1 MIDNLINQY
10 GSESQRE
17 RHAEGRLPESELRA
31 LACALLFRSLD
42 DLPRYRRLEPNDI
55 RHEPARPR
63 VRACTGTG
71 FKNESIAQFKV
82 DDDYRGPM
90 SSDQWAAW
98 TKIRNALRGFPPLDL
113 AQDVGLVAH
122 KIRRHEGECVGCGA
136 RRQRLS
142 VLVTVQFYGLV
153 LSREYAL

>member
-17 RHAEGRLPESELRA
+17 RHAEGRLPEQELRQ
-31 LACALLFRSLD
+31 LACVMLFRSL
-42 DLPRYRRLEPNDI
+42 DLPRYRRLEPDDI
-55 RHEPARPR
+55 RHERP
-63 VRACTGTG
+63 CNGSG
-71 FKNESIAQFKV
+71 FSGESIVRFGA

-90 SSDQWAAW
+90 SAEQWASW
-98 TKIRNALRGFPPLDL
+98 TTLRNALRGFPPLDL
-113 AQDVGLVAH
+113 AQDVGVVAH
-122 KIRRHEGECVGCGA
+122 KIRKHEGKCVGCGA
-136 RRQRLS
+136 RHHRLS